1 MTEAHKALRVVVA
14 TLCAYEVVAIT
25 LRKTP
30 TLTKLNR
37 RCPAIAPA
45 ILAGLAIHF
54 YKEIKEP
61 DNYEQLFPT
70 CE

>member
-30 TLTKLNR
+30 TLTKLNKR
-37 RCPAIAPA
+37 YPVIAPA
-45 ILAGLAIHF
+45 ILTGLAVHF
-54 YKEIKEP
+54 YKESKEF
-61 DNYEQLFPT
+61 DDFERVFPSGD
-70 CE
+70 

>member
-14 TLCAYEVVAIT
+14 TLCSYEVVAIT

-37 RCPAIAPA
+37 KHPVIAPA
-45 ILAGLAIHF
+45 ILVGLAVHF
-54 YKEIKEP
+54 YKESKEP
-61 DNYEQLFPT
+61 DDYERVFPAS
-70 CE
+70 